1 MATIIE
7 RSTRPDVVSREPS
20 SVPEFAELNLSSD
33 QAEKLL
39 GVSMWA
45 ESQFPGI
52 DHADI
57 MIEVYR
63 VASQR
68 SLSGELLDL
77 EFSAVLRD
85 SLHNVKRRARSES
98 GQVFDDVSG
107 EWRLPRSNN
116 WNAYVDCLPSAS
128 APSAREAVDSLPS
141 ALVKASYPE
150 SGGSPISGRFRPSS
164 GAWSMERGKGD
175 RAKSTETGDVAVYP
189 STDLESERLASE
201 ALAVESL
208 IVANRLARR
217 WYTAHLAD

>member
-1 MATIIE
+1 MAVIVE
-7 RSTRPDVVSREPS
+7 RSSRPDVVSCESS
-20 SVPEFAELNLSSD
+20 SVPEFAELSLSSD
-33 QAEKLL
+33 QADKLL

-45 ESQFPGI
+45 ENQFPGI
-52 DHADI
+52 DHADV

-68 SLSGELLDL
+68 GLSGELLDL

-98 GQVFDDVSG
+98 GQIFDDETG

-141 ALVKASYPE
+141 RVC
-150 SGGSPISGRFRPSS
+150 GFPISGRFAPSS
-164 GAWSMERGKGD
+164 GVWSMERGRGD
-175 RAKSTETGDVAVYP
+175 RAKSTESGDLAIYP
-189 STDLESERLASE
+189 STNLESERLASE
-201 ALAVESL
+201 AVAIESL
-208 IVANRLARR
+208 IVSNRLARR
-217 WYTAHLAD
+217 WYTAHLDD